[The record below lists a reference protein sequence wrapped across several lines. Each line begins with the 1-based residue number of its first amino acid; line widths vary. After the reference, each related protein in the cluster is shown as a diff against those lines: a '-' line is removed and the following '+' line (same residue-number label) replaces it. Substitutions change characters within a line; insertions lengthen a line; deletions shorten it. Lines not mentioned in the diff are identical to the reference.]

1 MIQSS
6 GRVWRV
12 RVSPLVLAL
21 TLLFAGPE
29 DFEGRGRPHGIPL
42 AKALSEDAGVPLGFS
57 PQTWFEVEQRLEQRY
72 LKIPSP
78 ARCRRFL
85 RRLTAEPHVAGTPGD
100 RRVTQFIYDEFK
112 RDGLNPEIVEY
123 RVLLS
128 YPKEVV
134 VELVAPAT
142 QKLANPEP
150 VIRGDRE
157 TGAADPLARIP
168 WNGYSPSADLTRAV
182 VYANYGAPE
191 DYDRLDKLG
200 VSVREKIALVRYFH
214 GYRGGKGLE
223 AEKRGAAGVIVYSDP
238 AEDGAG

>member
-1 MIQSS
+1 MMIQSS

-112 RDGLNPEIVEY
+112 RDGL
-123 RVLLS
+123 
-128 YPKEVV
+128 
-134 VELVAPAT
+134 
-142 QKLANPEP
+142 
-150 VIRGDRE
+150 
-157 TGAADPLARIP
+157 
-168 WNGYSPSADLTRAV
+168 
-182 VYANYGAPE
+182 
-191 DYDRLDKLG
+191 
-200 VSVREKIALVRYFH
+200 
-214 GYRGGKGLE
+214 
-223 AEKRGAAGVIVYSDP
+223 
-238 AEDGAG
+238 